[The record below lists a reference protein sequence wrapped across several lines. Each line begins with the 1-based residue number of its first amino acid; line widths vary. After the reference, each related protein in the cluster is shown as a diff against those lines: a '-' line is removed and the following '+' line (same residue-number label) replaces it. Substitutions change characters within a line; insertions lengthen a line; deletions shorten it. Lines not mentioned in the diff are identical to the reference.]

1 MDPLTISS
9 VIACTCS
16 VILAFIA
23 VARILVKYAYSESV
37 SLLAFV
43 RSKWFLLFG
52 AFERRAIGISFVL
65 LTCSILNLIV
75 SSRVGNSECNS
86 EMNGSSVLPILLC
99 FESVAIPIC
108 HLFFVLPSIV
118 ESMQTSPSQYDSKL
132 QSDMLS
138 DNHFIL
144 AILKFAAKAFVFAGT
159 VILFWLPVYIL
170 FANDSSAFGTCF
182 AQSGSMLWYMG
193 SKTAIAGSAVAICLI
208 ALLVS
213 GMTAVF
219 AYSIVRRVSARKMG
233 YRAVAYLYLV
243 AGTLSTALTLP
254 ELLYRACR
262 EQSEASEVVPDLLKY
277 LTIASLPLHALL
289 LCFVTLFAYIF
300 VQSKD
305 LDYCIPAADPRNIFD
320 EKLDQGHFSLSFY
333 ASPRY
338 EDKYLSVINPGV
350 VHNPS
355 VLESMKISLTAT
367 STASSQQKYEQAET
381 ESMHDNRFLQVPEYN
396 QMNALRR
403 DFTAPFGPKA
413 YCAPTPQTDTAVL
426 PEHPHRFNF
435 L

>member
-9 VIACTCS
+9 VIACACS
-16 VILAFIA
+16 VILALTA
-23 VARILVKYAYSESV
+23 VARILVKYVYSESV

-52 AFERRAIGISFVL
+52 AFERRAIGISVVL

-75 SSRVGNSECNS
+75 SSQIGNSECDS

-99 FESVAIPIC
+99 LESVAIPIS
-108 HLFFVLPSIV
+108 HLIFVLPSIF
-118 ESMQTSPSQYDSKL
+118 ESLRTSPSQYDSNL
-132 QSDMLS
+132 QSAMHS
-138 DNHFIL
+138 DNHLIL
-144 AILKFAAKAFVFAGT
+144 SVVKFAAKVFVFAGT

-170 FANDSSAFGTCF
+170 YANDSSAFGACF
-182 AQSGSMLWYMG
+182 VQSGSMLWYMG

-208 ALLVS
+208 TLLVS

-233 YRAVAYLYLV
+233 YRIVAYLYLV
-243 AGTLSTALTLP
+243 VSTLCTALTLP

-262 EQSEASEVVPDLLKY
+262 EQSEVSVVVPDLLKY
-277 LTIASLPLHALL
+277 LTIASLPAHALL
-289 LCFVTLFAYIF
+289 LCFVTFCAYIF

-305 LDYCIPAADPRNIFD
+305 LDYRIPAADSRDIFD

-338 EDKYLSVINPGV
+338 EDKYLSVINPRV
-350 VHNPS
+350 AHNPS
-355 VLESMKISLTAT
+355 ILESMKIPLTVT
-367 STASSQQKYEQAET
+367 STASSQQKYEQTET
-381 ESMHDNRFLQVPEYN
+381 ESMHDNQLLQVPGYN
-396 QMNALRR
+396 HMNALRR

-413 YCAPTPQTDTAVL
+413 YYAPTPRTDTAVL
-426 PEHPHRFNF
+426 PENPHRFNF